1 MDVEGIYL
9 NIIKATYDKP
19 TINIVLKHVK
29 ESNFSKIRKKTR
41 GPTLTTIIQH
51 GFGSPSSGNQGKK
64 TEKKRG
70 VQFEKE
76 VTFSLLADGMI

>member
-1 MDVEGIYL
+1 MDAEGIYL

-29 ESNFSKIRKKTR
+29 ESNFSKLRKKTR

-51 GFGSPSSGNQGKK
+51 SFGSPSSGNEGKK
-64 TEKKRG
+64 KNRNKRG
-70 VQFEKE
+70 SV
-76 VTFSLLADGMI
+76 

>member
-29 ESNFSKIRKKTR
+29 ESNFSKLRKKTR
-41 GPTLTTIIQH
+41 GPTLTTIIQYS
-51 GFGSPSSGNQGKK
+51 FGSPSSGNEGKK
-64 TEKKRG
+64 KKNRNKRG
-70 VQFEKE
+70 SV
-76 VTFSLLADGMI
+76 